1 VLWRPSRST
10 SRDKAEYC
18 QFIPDTK
25 DVGVFL
31 PHLNKKEEDWITVYI
46 ENISSKDR
54 GRGYASKALEELKK
68 IADKHG
74 IILRLWPLQ
83 SEKKRGVKDF
93 LSTPQ
98 LKKWYERKGFG
109 KDISSGSWGKDTYKD
124 FPEQTP
130 LYLERR
136 PGQIKDEN
144 IQNS

>member
-68 IADKHG
+68 IA
-74 IILRLWPLQ
+74 
-83 SEKKRGVKDF
+83 EKRGVKDF